1 MTVRVRLEIGGIVQ
15 GVGFR
20 PFVYRLAR
28 EHDLT
33 GWVFNHAAG
42 VTVEAEG
49 EREEVDAFIAAL
61 KEEPPYLAA
70 IDRLDVAFIPPQD
83 EYDFRILDS
92 AGGSRETLISPD
104 MATCPDCLADMRD
117 PANRRYRY
125 AFTNCTN
132 CGPRFTIIKSLP
144 YDRPRTTMAGFLMCG
159 DCAKEYRDPTDRRFH
174 AQPVACPACGPRL
187 IFTDAAGNELPGDPL
202 ELAHAKLREGRILA
216 VKGLGGFHL
225 CCDAHN
231 AAAVEALRRRKLRW
245 DRPFAL
251 MMPDADTVREYCS
264 LTSEEEES
272 LTGPRRPIL
281 LLKRRS
287 DGRELPRAIAPG
299 NGRLGVMLPYTP
311 LHHLLLEQWPAL
323 VMTSGNISDEPIVY
337 EDCEAVR
344 KLSGLADFFLTHDRP
359 IFRRCDDSVAVFAAG
374 SPRLIRRSRGYAP
387 EPRPILDCGRPILA
401 CGGQQKNTFCL
412 TRGDKAFLSQ
422 HIGDL
427 DNLPTLDSF
436 RRETGYFTEMF
447 NSRPQVLAADKH
459 PDYLA
464 TRFAR
469 EYPEADKLVYVQHHH
484 AHLASVL
491 AEQDCYYQP
500 AIGLVFDGTGL
511 GDDGTIWGGEA
522 LIGDCVSF
530 TRAAHLLP
538 LPLLGGEQA
547 VREPWRQALAAA
559 ALAFDGEG
567 KELPPELTLDWPA
580 DWPLLLRAGRAGINA
595 PLSSGMGRL
604 FDAAAALSGVC
615 PVATYEGQAA
625 VEFEQKLNELT
636 PDETAPVY
644 GFELTDSDQGLVLDW
659 RPLLRSLIE
668 DRLRGKSQAVL
679 SYGFHRAVA
688 EACLKLCLRLRQ
700 DSGLND
706 AVLSG
711 GCWQN
716 VWLLE
721 EVCRLLEGAG
731 FNVMTNHAVPCNDG
745 GLSYGQAAVA
755 AACIKK
761 GVL

>member
-117 PANRRYRY
+117 PVNRRYRY

-144 YDRPRTTMAGFLMCG
+144 YDRPRTTMAGFPMCG

-187 IFTDAAGNELPGDPL
+187 IFTDAAGNELSGDPL

-231 AAAVEALRRRKLRW
+231 AAAVEVLRRRKLRW

-251 MMPDADTVREYCS
+251 MMPDADMVREYCS

-337 EDCEAVR
+337 EDGEAVR

-491 AEQDCYYQP
+491 AEHSRWFQP

-559 ALAFDGEG
+559 ALAFDREG
-567 KELPPELTLDWPA
+567 KELPSELTLDWPA

-668 DRLRGKSQAVL
+668 DRLRGKSQAAL
-679 SYGFHRAVA
+679 SCGFHRAVA

>member
-1 MTVRVRLEIGGIVQ
+1 MIVRVRLEIDGIVQ

-20 PFVYRLAR
+20 PFVYRAACERGLA
-28 EHDLT
+28 
-33 GWVFNHAAG
+33 GWVYNHPAG

-49 EREEVDAFIAAL
+49 EREDVDSFIAEL
-61 KEEPPYLAA
+61 RDDPPYLAVVNS
-70 IDRLDVAFIPPQD
+70 LDVSFISPTG
-83 EYDFRILDS
+83 EIEFTILDS

-117 PANRRYRY
+117 PKNRRFRY

-144 YDRPRTTMAGFLMCG
+144 YDRPRTTMAAFPLCP
-159 DCAKEYRDPTDRRFH
+159 DCSNEYADPHDRRFH
-174 AQPVACPACGPRL
+174 AQPVACPVCGPRL
-187 IFTDAAGNELPGDPL
+187 IFTDNAGREMEGDPL
-202 ELAHAKLREGRILA
+202 ALAHSMLAQGHILA

-231 AAAVEALRRRKLRW
+231 AAAVGELRRRKLRW

-251 MMPDADTVREYCS
+251 MMPDVETVREYCS
-264 LTSEEEES
+264 LTPDEQAL
-272 LTGPRRPIL
+272 LTSPRRSIL
-281 LLKRRS
+281 LLKRRT
-287 DGRELPRAIAPG
+287 DGRELPETIAPG

-311 LHHLLLEQWPAL
+311 LHHLLLEGWPAL

-337 EDCEAVR
+337 QDDEAVE
-344 KLSGLADFFLTHDRP
+344 KLAGLADFFLTHDRP
-359 IFRRCDDSVAVFAAG
+359 IFRRCDDSVVVYAAG
-374 SPRLIRRSRGYAP
+374 APRLIRRSRGYAP
-387 EPRPILDCGRPILA
+387 EPRPLLDCGASILA

-412 TRGDKAFLSQ
+412 TRGDKSFLSQ

-436 RRETGYFTEMF
+436 RREIGYFTEMF
-447 NSRPQVLAADKH
+447 NARPSVVAADKH

-469 EYPEADKLVYVQHHH
+469 EYSDDKKLVFVQHHH
-484 AHLASVL
+484 AHLASGL
-491 AEQDCYYQP
+491 AEYDRWFTP
-500 AIGLVFDGTGL
+500 AIGLIFDGTGL

-522 LIGDCVSF
+522 LIGDCVSYE
-530 TRAAHLLP
+530 RAAHLLP
-538 LPLLGGEQA
+538 LSLLGGEQA

-559 ALAFDGEG
+559 AAAFEGE
-567 KELPPELTLDWPA
+567 ELSPKLTASFPEN
-580 DWPLLLRAGRAGINA
+580 WPLLLQAGRAGVNS

-604 FDAAAALSGVC
+604 FDAAAALSGIC

-625 VEFEQKLNELT
+625 VEFEQCLSRAGAGENPAGYEMPLLDT
-636 PDETAPVY
+636 ER
-644 GFELTDSDQGLVLDW
+644 GLILDW
-659 RPLLRSLIE
+659 RPLIRRIAA
-668 DRLRGKSQAVL
+668 DRLAGRDSSYLALGFHQAVA
-679 SYGFHRAVA
+679 R
-688 EACLKLCLRLRQ
+688 ACLALSLRLREN
-700 DSGLND
+700 SGLND
-706 AVLSG
+706 VVLSG

-721 EVCRLLEGAG
+721 NVMDLLRKAG
-731 FNVMTNHAVPCNDG
+731 FNVLTNQAVPCNDG
-745 GLSYGQAAVA
+745 GLSYGQAAVVA
-755 AACIKK
+755 ARIVK

>member
-49 EREEVDAFIAAL
+49 EREEADAFIAAL
-61 KEEPPYLAA
+61 REEPPYLAA
-70 IDRLDVAFIPPQD
+70 IDRLDVSFIPPAGD
-83 EYDFRILDS
+83 YDFRILDS

-104 MATCPDCLADMRD
+104 MATCADCLADMRN
-117 PANRRYRY
+117 PADRRYRY

-144 YDRPRTTMAGFLMCG
+144 YDRPRTTMAGFPMCD
-159 DCAKEYRDPTDRRFH
+159 DCAAEYHDPADRRFH

-187 IFTDAAGNELPGDPL
+187 IFTDAAGKELAGDPL
-202 ELAHAKLREGRILA
+202 ELAHGALRQGNILA

-231 AAAVEALRRRKLRW
+231 AAAVEALRCRKLRW

-251 MMPDADTVREYCS
+251 MLPDVETVRECCS
-264 LTSEEEES
+264 LTSEEEAA

-281 LLKRRS
+281 LLKRRT
-287 DGRELPRAIAPG
+287 DGRQLPEAIAPG

-311 LHHLLLEQWPAL
+311 LHHLLLEQWQAL

-337 EDCEAVR
+337 EDGEAVE
-344 KLSGLADFFLTHDRP
+344 KLSGLADFFLTHNRP
-359 IFRRCDDSVAVFAAG
+359 IFRRCDDSVAVYAAG
-374 SPRLIRRSRGYAP
+374 SLRLIRRSRGYAP
-387 EPRPILDCGRPILA
+387 EPRPILDCGRSILA
-401 CGGQQKNTFCL
+401 CGGQQKNAFCL
-412 TRGDKAFLSQ
+412 TRGGKAFLSQ

-436 RRETGYFTEMF
+436 RREIGYFTEMF
-447 NSRPQVLAADKH
+447 NAKPVLLAADKH

-464 TRFAR
+464 TRFAK
-469 EYPEADKLVYVQHHH
+469 EYRDADKLICVQHHH

-491 AEQDCYYQP
+491 AEQDRYFQP
-500 AIGLVFDGTGL
+500 AIGLIFDGTGL
-511 GDDGTIWGGEA
+511 GDDGTLWGGEA

-559 ALAFDGEG
+559 ALAFEQVG
-567 KELPPELTLDWPA
+567 KELPSELARDWPA
-580 DWPLLLRAGRAGINA
+580 DWPLLLQAGRAGINA

-604 FDAAAALSGVC
+604 FDAAAALCGVC
-615 PVATYEGQAA
+615 PFATYEGQAA
-625 VEFEQKLNELT
+625 VEFEQKLNEPTADEAL
-636 PDETAPVY
+636 PDYE
-644 GFELTDSDQGLVLDW
+644 FDLLESDECLILDW
-659 RPLLRSLIE
+659 RPLIRGMIG
-668 DRLRGKSQAVL
+668 DRLNGASPSTL
-679 SYGFHRAVA
+679 SYGFHRATA
-688 EACLKLCLRLRQ
+688 RACLDLCRRLREK
-700 DSGLND
+700 SGMND
-706 AVLSG
+706 VALSG

-721 EVCRLLEGAG
+721 EVCRLLDEAG
-731 FNVMTNHAVPCNDG
+731 FNVMTNRAVPCNDG

-755 AACIKK
+755 AARIKK

>member
-1 MTVRVRLEIGGIVQ
+1 MRVRAHLEVSGIVQ

-20 PFVYRLAR
+20 PFVFRLAR
-28 EHDLT
+28 AYALA

-42 VTVEAEG
+42 VTIEIEG
-49 EREEVDAFIAAL
+49 EREDIDAFLAEL
-61 KEEPPYLAA
+61 RERPPYLA
-70 IDRLDVAFIPPQD
+70 VVD
-83 EYDFRILDS
+83 EVRVSWLAPLGESDFTIRDS

-104 MATCPDCLADMRD
+104 MATCDQCLADMRD
-117 PANRRYRY
+117 PRNRRYRY

-144 YDRPRTTMAGFLMCG
+144 YDRPRTTMSGFPMCP
-159 DCAKEYRDPTDRRFH
+159 DCAAEYADPLDRRFH

-187 IFTDAAGNELPGDPL
+187 IFTDTAGREEAGDPL
-202 ELAHAKLREGRILA
+202 ELAHAALKQGRILA

-231 AAAVEALRRRKLRW
+231 EDAVQTLRRRKVRW

-251 MMPDADTVREYCS
+251 MMPDAAAVQEYCLVS
-264 LTSEEEES
+264 AEEEAL
-272 LTGPRRPIL
+272 LTGARRPIL
-281 LLKRRS
+281 LLKRRP
-287 DGRELPRAIAPG
+287 DGRRLPGSIAPG

-337 EDCEAVR
+337 EDGLA
-344 KLSGLADFFLTHDRP
+344 LSRLAGLADCFLIHDRP
-359 IFRRCDDSVAVFAAG
+359 IFRRCDDSVAVFSAG
-374 SPRLIRRSRGYAP
+374 APRLIRRSRGYAP
-387 EPRPILDCGRPILA
+387 EPLPLPDCGRSILA

-427 DNLPTLDSF
+427 DNQPTLDSF

-447 NSRPQVLAADKH
+447 NSRPQVVAADKH

-469 EYPEADKLVYVQHHH
+469 EYTAAHRIFVQHHH

-491 AEQDCYYQP
+491 AEYDHCDRP
-500 AIGLVFDGTGL
+500 ALGLIFDGTGL

-522 LIGDCVSF
+522 LIGDCLSYR
-530 TRAAHLLP
+530 RAAHLLP
-538 LPLLGGEQA
+538 LPLYGGEQA

-559 ALAFDGEG
+559 VTACGEEG
-567 KELPPELTLDWPA
+567 LPPALTSAFPDT
-580 DWPLLLRAGRAGINA
+580 WPLLLQAGRAGINS

-604 FDAAAALSGVC
+604 FDAASALSGLC
-615 PVATYEGQAA
+615 PFATYEGQAA
-625 VEFEQKLNELT
+625 VEFEQQLGLCT
-636 PDETAPVY
+636 GSGSRYD
-644 GFELTDSDQGLVLDW
+644 FELIPGEDGLILDW
-659 RPLLRSLIE
+659 RPVLRALIR
-668 DRLRGKSQAVL
+668 DRLAGADAPEL
-679 SYGFHRAVA
+679 ALGFHRALA
-688 EACLKLCLRLRQ
+688 RACLALCRRLRE
-700 DSGLND
+700 DSSLND
-706 AVLSG
+706 VALSG

-721 EVCRLLEGAG
+721 ETDRLLGEAG
-731 FNVMTNHAVPCNDG
+731 FNVMINRAVPCNDG

-755 AACIKK
+755 AARIRK